1 MLDLNEI
8 RTEIDDVDRQLA
20 ALYEKRIALATKVA
34 EYKIETGKKVF
45 DETREKQKLDK
56 VAELVSDEKNIHSVR
71 ELFSQLMSTSRK
83 MQYKLIEEHGLTLRE
98 PYETMDAI
106 DKKHCTVVYQG
117 VPGAY
122 SYIAMKRFFG
132 EDVNNFNVET
142 FGDAMEAVKDG
153 SADYA
158 VLPIDNST
166 TGMVNQVYDLLEEYD
181 NYIIGEQFVKVEH
194 SLLGLPAAAISDI
207 KTVYSHPQGLM
218 QCQKYLDSHREWNS
232 ISQLNTAVSAKMVV
246 EQNDISKAAIASEE
260 AARVY
265 GLKVLESKINDSDRN
280 TTRFVI
286 VSNKRRFVKGAGKM
300 TICFETNNKP
310 GALYNLLSH
319 IIYNELN
326 MTKIESR
333 PIEGREWEFRFFVD
347 FMGNIDDTNVINALH
362 GIQEEANKLK
372 FLGNY

>member
-56 VAELVSDEKNIHSVR
+56 VAELVSDEKNIHGVR

-142 FGDAMEAVKDG
+142 FGDE
-153 SADYA
+153 
-158 VLPIDNST
+158 VLIMQYFLS
-166 TGMVNQVYDLLEEYD
+166 
-181 NYIIGEQFVKVEH
+181 IIR
-194 SLLGLPAAAISDI
+194 LP
-207 KTVYSHPQGLM
+207 
-218 QCQKYLDSHREWNS
+218 EWL
-232 ISQLNTAVSAKMVV
+232 IRYMTCL
-246 EQNDISKAAIASEE
+246 
-260 AARVY
+260 
-265 GLKVLESKINDSDRN
+265 RN
-280 TTRFVI
+280 
-286 VSNKRRFVKGAGKM
+286 M
-300 TICFETNNKP
+300 TIT
-310 GALYNLLSH
+310 
-319 IIYNELN
+319 
-326 MTKIESR
+326 
-333 PIEGREWEFRFFVD
+333 
-347 FMGNIDDTNVINALH
+347 
-362 GIQEEANKLK
+362 
-372 FLGNY
+372 

>member
-56 VAELVSDEKNIHSVR
+56 VAELVSDEKNIHGVR

-142 FGDAMEAVKDG
+142 FGDAMEAVRDG

-158 VLPIDNST
+158 VLPIDNS
-166 TGMVNQVYDLLEEYD
+166 
-181 NYIIGEQFVKVEH
+181 IIGEQFVKVEH
-194 SLLGLPAAAISDI
+194 SLLGLPDATIDDI

-218 QCQKYLDSHREWNS
+218 QCQKYLDAHREWNS

-265 GLKVLESKINDSDRN
+265 GLKVLESKINDSDKN

-347 FMGNIDDTNVINALH
+347 FMGNIDDINVINALH